1 MLSYFKADSESLLK
15 ELLSDSVNENKVKSY
30 INKGVD
36 INAIDDRGKTI
47 LFNLLLRKNSIQLN
61 F

>member
-47 LFNLLLRKNSIQLN
+47 LFQLAFKKNSIQLN